1 MVFPNRNQFI
11 NLYVMYL
18 FLSRGKKLFLLLRV
32 PPALRFQVESEPV
45 DWVLLIPLFHLLHWP
60 VGTTVIWCAVVTYPR
75 QNNTIT
81 VQLPQ
86 NNPGL
91 FHLATL
97 FGICQ
102 YIRYAALLKRSKQA
116 HQASQF
122 RGDATCDKL
131 LEYIPQRK
139 RPLKS
144 LLKLILS
151 PCFEI

>member
-18 FLSRGKKLFLLLRV
+18 FLSGGKKLFLLLRV

-75 QNNTIT
+75 QNNTIIT

-86 NNPGL
+86 HHPGL
-91 FHLATL
+91 FHLATPFWYL
-97 FGICQ
+97 SVHKICSTP
-102 YIRYAALLKRSKQA
+102 KRSKQA
-116 HQASQF
+116 HQAPQF

-131 LEYIPQRK
+131 LEYIPQRN
-139 RPLKS
+139 RHFWKS
-144 LLKLILS
+144 V
-151 PCFEI
+151 P